1 MNKRPV
7 ISSIIAIRLR
17 LHARSEGKGFREINK
32 MMAGFN
38 QSTIVLASAQTGVAI
53 PDWETDGESDDEIDY
68 SLGTV
73 EAAQTIA
80 AVVGEDKT
88 LIQRLLDFL
97 KSEQGQALIKFLFS
111 LLIGLI

>member
-7 ISSIIAIRLR
+7 ISSLIAIRLR
-17 LHARSEGKGFREINK
+17 LYARSEGKSFREINQ
-32 MMAGFN
+32 MMSGFS
-38 QSTIVLASAQTGVAI
+38 QSTITLAAAQTETEI
-53 PDWETDGESDDEIDY
+53 PDWQLEDEDEEIDY
-68 SLGTV
+68 SLGTSE
-73 EAAQTIA
+73 EAQLIA
-80 AVVGEDKT
+80 SVVAEDKT